1 MATKIAIANQKGG
14 VGKTTTALALADQ
27 LQCRGKKVLLI
38 DCDPQRNSSAVYRAE
53 IDGAATLYDIIMSGY
68 DASDCIQNTDCGDII
83 ACDPEL
89 QDIDIK
95 IKESPKKYTILK
107 RAIKSID
114 KKYDYIIF
122 DTPPHVGILL
132 DNVLMAA
139 QYLISPIKC
148 DLYSVQ
154 GIQDFYETVKDDFEM
169 NDDLQLLGL
178 LKNQYKGR
186 QSLTRDLEENTLP
199 VIAQSLNTRI
209 FTSTVRDSV
218 RVSEAAA
225 LGIRLS
231 TYKPGKDIAGDFNR
245 LTDEILEL
253 IGEGR

>member
-1 MATKIAIANQKGG
+1 MAIKIAIANQKGG
-14 VGKTTTALALADQ
+14 VGKTTTALSLADQ

-53 IDGAATLYDIIMSGY
+53 IDGVATLYDVIMSGF
-68 DASDCIQNTDCGDII
+68 DAGDCIQHTSCGDII
-83 ACDPEL
+83 ACDPGL
-89 QDIDIK
+89 QDVDTK

-107 RAIKSID
+107 RSIKGID

-122 DTPPHVGILL
+122 DTPPHVGVLL

-169 NDDLQLLGL
+169 NDELKLLGL
-178 LKNQYKGR
+178 IKNQYKGR
-186 QSLTRDLEENTLP
+186 QSLTKDLEENTLP
-199 VIAQSLNTRI
+199 VVAEKLNTKI
-209 FTSTVRDSV
+209 FKSTVRDSV
-218 RVSEAAA
+218 RVAESAA

-231 TYKPGKDIAGDFNR
+231 QYKPGREVSEDFSR
-245 LTDEILEL
+245 LTDEILSE
-253 IGEGR
+253 IGE